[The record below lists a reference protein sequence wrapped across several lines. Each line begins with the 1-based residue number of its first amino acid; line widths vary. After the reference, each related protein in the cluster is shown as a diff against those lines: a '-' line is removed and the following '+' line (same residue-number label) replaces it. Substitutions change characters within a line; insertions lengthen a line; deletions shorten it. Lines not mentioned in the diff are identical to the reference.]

1 MTQRIMEL
9 ARTLGQ
15 TAEQEEELLATLCAA
30 AQAELTATLRDDV
43 CPGDCPEAFVL
54 AGAWIVLAG
63 LEVSREAGQAESFRA
78 GDVTVQK
85 GNAEEKAKLLREQ
98 AKQLMSAWTKD
109 RRFLFYGV

>member
-15 TAEQEEELLATLCAA
+15 TAEQEEELLATLCTA
-30 AQAELTATLRDDV
+30 AQAELASDLRDGV
-43 CPGDCPEAFVL
+43 GPGDCPEAFAL
-54 AGAWIVLAG
+54 AGAWLALAG

-85 GNAEEKAKLLREQ
+85 GSAAQKARLLREQ
-98 AKQLMSAWTKD
+98 AKQLMSVWTKD

>member
-15 TAEQEEELLATLCAA
+15 TAEQEEGLLATACAA
-30 AQAELTATLRDDV
+30 AQAELTAALRDDV
-43 CPGDCPEAFVL
+43 CPGDCPEAFAL
-54 AGAWIVLAG
+54 AGAWLALAG

-85 GNAEEKAKLLREQ
+85 GNTQEKAKLLREQ